1 MPVLSFDFST
11 SPSPAFR
18 QGWGGGV
25 RELWN
30 YPHFDVLSVI
40 AQGSLIRRTLQSLP
54 RLKQPQDLVQKVARL
69 VMEMN
74 CYCCLVAK
82 LCLTLFWP
90 HGLQPA
96 SLLCPWDFPGKNSGL
111 GCHFLLQGIFLTQ
124 ELNLS
129 PALAGRFFTAK
140 PPGKPRNELEV
151 LFPIPLNGPIFAT
164 GTKRPAFGYTQ
175 HAPFEL
181 VRNGNAL

>member
-1 MPVLSFDFST
+1 MTTSASDVSFLKASERDLSSKTGVSSLPVLSFDFST

-82 LCLTLFWP
+82 LCPTLSTPWTVAR
-90 HGLQPA
+90 QA
-96 SLLCPWDFPGKNSGL
+96 SLSMGFSRQAYWSGL
-111 GCHFLLQGIFLTQ
+111 PFPKPG
-124 ELNLS
+124 NLPDPEIKPRS
-129 PALAGRFFTAK
+129 PALRADSLPTELQ
-140 PPGKPRNELEV
+140 GKL
-151 LFPIPLNGPIFAT
+151 LNYNLRI
-164 GTKRPAFGYTQ
+164 
-175 HAPFEL
+175 
-181 VRNGNAL
+181 

>member
-1 MPVLSFDFST
+1 MYQREVTTSASDVSFLKASERDLSSKTGVSSLPVLSFDFST

-82 LCLTLFWP
+82 LCLTL
-90 HGLQPA
+90 
-96 SLLCPWDFPGKNSGL
+96 L
-111 GCHFLLQGIFLTQ
+111 GSHELYSSHHCLKLACLFVGFLAV
-124 ELNLS
+124 S
-129 PALAGRFFTAK
+129 PQRRQTS
-140 PPGKPRNELEV
+140 
-151 LFPIPLNGPIFAT
+151 
-164 GTKRPAFGYTQ
+164 
-175 HAPFEL
+175 
-181 VRNGNAL
+181 